1 MTTELN
7 PSEATNL
14 ALNTLVYQIRNII
27 QMPDAAAKLAIGGF
41 ETLLAANLTMIGDAA
56 NAQVDEFNGLID
68 ELESRDRECDTLT
81 KANGELSKAVAA
93 SQQQDSA
100 QREQLESELYAAQH
114 QLNGMQTKYQALEYT
129 YRQLE
134 RQLVDLKAAD
144 APGMKRRIKEKNEL
158 LELQRAA
165 IGKHKQTEA
174 KYRREILELGRRVKE
189 LLTAINEQDR
199 ELANRHTV
207 ITELECCRD
216 AKIVWYKHLSKTYTG
231 EDGQLWNVYLVDHG
245 LKSNLPYLVNDL
257 DWKLHAMKGDGSGCS
272 VMLSQWMNPIY
283 PSPFGAGVPDAMTQD
298 IYEFMQE
305 ALTTTHPH
313 LLPRTEWAKTV
324 SIHEC
329 DLPNRLINLL
339 EGAELDTLYK
349 VMSNQGAA
357 LNKIKGL
364 GEKLR
369 DQLIYGLNIIV
380 AQWDDQWREQ
390 HDQAV
395 AGFKMETTGRH

>member
-114 QLNGMQTKYQALEYT
+114 KLNGMQTKYQALEYT

-134 RQLVDLKAAD
+134 RQLVELKAAD

-165 IGKHKQTEA
+165 IGK
-174 KYRREILELGRRVKE
+174 
-189 LLTAINEQDR
+189 
-199 ELANRHTV
+199 
-207 ITELECCRD
+207 
-216 AKIVWYKHLSKTYTG
+216 
-231 EDGQLWNVYLVDHG
+231 
-245 LKSNLPYLVNDL
+245 
-257 DWKLHAMKGDGSGCS
+257 
-272 VMLSQWMNPIY
+272 
-283 PSPFGAGVPDAMTQD
+283 
-298 IYEFMQE
+298 
-305 ALTTTHPH
+305 
-313 LLPRTEWAKTV
+313 
-324 SIHEC
+324 
-329 DLPNRLINLL
+329 
-339 EGAELDTLYK
+339 
-349 VMSNQGAA
+349 
-357 LNKIKGL
+357 
-364 GEKLR
+364 
-369 DQLIYGLNIIV
+369 
-380 AQWDDQWREQ
+380 
-390 HDQAV
+390 
-395 AGFKMETTGRH
+395 